1 MNNQVLLSADFERQ
15 KNIKAGLYTLLIAGG
30 LFILLI
36 LARLTIQVAT
46 QPQQVE
52 VIEINLGV
60 GDTGSGNDQPEL
72 PGNPAPAEQTAYVPP
87 QPVQSNEPAVRDVEA
102 NETHHSAP
110 AVIKPTVS
118 KPEADRINAES
129 RTVKSNATP
138 QPVTAPAP
146 PRPRAVMG
154 QMTGGNGNGGNGA
167 EIYKPGTGEGIAGGP
182 GDQGRVGGSP
192 NGTAYTGQPR
202 QLQVRTVSI
211 PAQSF
216 QDDFKESGK
225 VMLDIAVDENGRLQS
240 ATYQPRGSTISNRS
254 QIAIA
259 QRRAAE
265 LSFPKYPGGFK
276 QTLRFDF
283 QVTN

>member
-1 MNNQVLLSADFERQ
+1 MSPEFERQ
-15 KNIKAGLYTLLIAGG
+15 KNLKAGLYTLLISGG
-30 LFILLI
+30 LFLFLI
-36 LARLTIQVAT
+36 LAKLTIQGAT
-46 QPQQVE
+46 QPVVDE
-52 VIEINLGV
+52 VIEVNLGV
-60 GDTGSGNDQPEL
+60 GDTGSGDDQPEL
-72 PGNPAPAEQTAYVPP
+72 PGEPAPAQQTAYMPP
-87 QPVQSNEPAVRDVEA
+87 QPVQSNEPAVRDVDA
-102 NETHHSAP
+102 NETHNDAP
-110 AVIKPTVS
+110 SVIKPAVN
-118 KPEADRINAES
+118 KPEAKKINAES
-129 RTVKSNATP
+129 RTVRSESTP
-138 QPVTAPAP
+138 QPVTSTPA

-154 QMTGGNGNGGNGA
+154 QMMGGNGNGGNGA
-167 EIYKPGTGEGIAGGP
+167 ETYRPGTGEGVAGGP

-192 NGTAYTGQPR
+192 NGTSYTGQPR

-225 VMLDIAVDENGRLQS
+225 VMLDISVDENGRLKS

-254 QIAIA
+254 QITIA